1 VRSNIVNSFAA
12 VFAAFGLFAAIFV
25 AFALPVPATAEQPAG
40 AMATI
45 PATQEQSDR
54 GVPEVVVESHRAI

>member
-1 VRSNIVNSFAA
+1 MRSNIVYSFAA

-25 AFALPVPATAEQPAG
+25 AFALPVPATAEQSTG

-45 PATQEQSDR
+45 PLTQKQ
-54 GVPEVVVESHRAI
+54 GGPEVLEVIVESHRAI